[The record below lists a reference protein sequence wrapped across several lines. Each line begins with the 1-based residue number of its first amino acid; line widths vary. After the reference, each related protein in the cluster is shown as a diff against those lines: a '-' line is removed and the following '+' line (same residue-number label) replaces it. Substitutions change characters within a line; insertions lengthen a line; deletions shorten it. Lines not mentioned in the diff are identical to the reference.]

1 MSDINLVK
9 TNFTAG
15 EISPQ
20 LLARGDL
27 RAYEN
32 GAKTLKNVSIHPTGG
47 LTRRRG
53 TYYIDKALGKGRLIP
68 FEFNTEQAYLL
79 VLTEGKM
86 TIYRQGLKISELNAP
101 WTIDQIKNVTWTQS
115 ADTVLLCHPDVSP
128 KKLTRISDSSWVLGD
143 WWYSSTPVW
152 GISLQPY
159 YKFADEEITIRASQ
173 TYADLTL
180 ITSGPVFNANHI
192 GTNFRIKGKNVL
204 INTIISPTIAT
215 GYALEFLVD
224 TSDTVDWQEQAFSPA
239 RGYPRS
245 AVYHQDRL
253 VIGGSRDLPN
263 RLWMSRSGDLWNFD
277 KGTGLDNEAIE
288 FGLFSDQINAIR
300 ALFSGR
306 HLQVFTSGAEW
317 IVTGTPLTPA
327 NIQLVRQTRIGS
339 LPDRHVPPVDVDGAT
354 LFTGKTGH
362 ELREFI
368 YADIEQAYQA
378 NDLALMARHFVID
391 PVDQCFDPVQRILYM
406 PLANGTLAAL
416 TIYRTE
422 SVFAWSRVETD
433 GRVLSV
439 ATIGTVV
446 YCLIERHEG
455 KYYIER
461 FDENLYVDAALSGE
475 TQNPTKTW
483 SGMNHLNNREVMV
496 IGDNAVIGL
505 KTVINNQV
513 TLEDGVRNIT
523 VGLPYTH
530 VVEPLPPS
538 VMSTDGSGK
547 AVRLIK
553 AIFRLIDTQA
563 LQVDTGRGIKSVPLQ
578 RFNQNVLDKTP
589 PRFSG
594 DISLSAFGW
603 TRDNTSP
610 LWRLEQETP
619 LPCTILGVTMELKVN
634 S

>member
-1 MSDINLVK
+1 MSDLNHIK

-15 EISPQ
+15 EIAPQ

-53 TYYIDKALGKGRLIP
+53 TYYIDTALGEGRLIA
-68 FEFNTEQAYLL
+68 FEFNAEQAYLL
-79 VLTEGKM
+79 VVTDGKIS
-86 TIYRQGLKISELNAP
+86 IYRQGLKVAQFHAP
-101 WTIDQIKNVTWTQS
+101 WTLGQIKNLTWTQS
-115 ADTVLLCHPDVSP
+115 ADTVLLCHPDVPP
-128 KKLTRISDSSWVLGD
+128 KKLTRLSDVSWVLED
-143 WWYSSTPVW
+143 WRYTKTT
-152 GISLQPY
+152 GNASLQPY
-159 YKFADEEITIRASQ
+159 YKYTEDDVTLQPSAVSGAITLTASDPVFTAGHIN
-173 TYADLTL
+173 TYLKIKNKNIL
-180 ITSGPVFNANHI
+180 ITGVTSATSATASVIETLSDTNA
-192 GTNFRIKGKNVL
+192 
-204 INTIISPTIAT
+204 
-215 GYALEFLVD
+215 
-224 TSDTVDWQEQAFSPA
+224 TVDWLEQVFSA
-239 RGYPRS
+239 VHGYPVC
-245 AVYHQDRL
+245 AVFHQDRL
-253 VIGGSRDLPN
+253 VIGGGRDLPN

-327 NIQLVRQTRIGS
+327 NIQLIRQTRIGS
-339 LPDRHVPPVDVDGAT
+339 IPDRYVPPVDVDGAT
-354 LFTGKTGH
+354 LFTGRTGR

-378 NDLALMARHFVID
+378 NDLALMARHFVIN

-406 PLANGTLAAL
+406 PLENGTLAAL

-422 SVFAWSRVETD
+422 NVFAWSRLETD
-433 GRVLSV
+433 GRILSV
-439 ATIGTVV
+439 ATIGNIV
-446 YCLIERHEG
+446 YALIRRQNNL
-455 KYYIER
+455 YFIER
-461 FDENLYVDAALSGE
+461 FDEELFVDSALSGQS
-475 TQNPTKTW
+475 QNPTKIW
-483 SGMNHLNNREVMV
+483 SGLEHLNNREVMI
-496 IGDNAVIGL
+496 IGDDDVIGL
-505 KTVINNQV
+505 KTVSGNQLV
-513 TLEDGVRNIT
+513 LDQAVRSIT

-553 AIFRLIDTQA
+553 AVFRLLETRA
-563 LQVDTGRGIKSVPLQ
+563 LKIDTGRGIKAVPLQ
-578 RFNQNVLDKTP
+578 RFNQNTMDDTP
-589 PRFSG
+589 PNFSG
-594 DISLSAFGW
+594 DISLHAFGW
-603 TRDNTSP
+603 TQDNTRP